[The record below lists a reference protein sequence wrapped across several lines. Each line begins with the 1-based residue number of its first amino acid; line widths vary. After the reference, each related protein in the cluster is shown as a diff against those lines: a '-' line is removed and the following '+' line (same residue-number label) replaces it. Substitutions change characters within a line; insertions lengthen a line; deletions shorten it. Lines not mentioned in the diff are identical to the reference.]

1 VTWTASGALVSI
13 LAYTFWGSAL
23 GQPAWPTPADLY
35 LTDHCL
41 LAGTAAARCVAH
53 LPKTLDELACCGTA
67 TPDDAFLQQGRVIGR
82 MALRADDFTDN
93 LPTDVDP
100 GRGALA
106 TASWGARCVPP
117 TPPTVLA
124 HEPPHECLPD
134 SDAESGASA
143 GGSSGA
149 PGPAMSLSGQEQA
162 PRCPLARRLQPAL
175 DASRTPSPAPAAAP
189 MGRGPGAICSSI
201 AVNGAPAAAPASG
214 RAAAAPAATAAPVG
228 RGVGPDCNS
237 IAVNGA
243 PAAALASGRAAAALA
258 AAAGGKENLGSA
270 RLPCRSDGKAGMSA
284 GPGLVCSAPAPVDSD
299 RTSAGSAGAGV
310 PGSDAEG
317 RDAGASASAA
327 QPLPA
332 EDAAGW
338 PGMPA
343 GPPGALAGDA
353 GGAAGG
359 LEVPGR
365 SAAGGAK
372 VAEEPAEAQGAL
384 LAAHAP
390 LALGFA
396 YSEAGG
402 ADSSQAHL
410 AGQARPQS

>member
-1 VTWTASGALVSI
+1 
-13 LAYTFWGSAL
+13 
-23 GQPAWPTPADLY
+23 
-35 LTDHCL
+35 
-41 LAGTAAARCVAH
+41 
-53 LPKTLDELACCGTA
+53 
-67 TPDDAFLQQGRVIGR
+67 

-93 LPTDVDP
+93 LPIEVDP

-106 TASWGARCVPP
+106 TASWGARCAPP

-124 HEPPHECLPD
+124 EEPPHECLPD

-189 MGRGPGAICSSI
+189 AGRGPGAICSSVAVNSVPAAAPASGRAATVPAAAAAPAGRGPGANCSSV
-201 AVNGAPAAAPASG
+201 AVNGALAAAPASG
-214 RAAAAPAATAAPVG
+214 RAAAAPAA
-228 RGVGPDCNS
+228 
-237 IAVNGA
+237 
-243 PAAALASGRAAAALA
+243 
-258 AAAGGKENLGSA
+258 AAGGKENLGSA
-270 RLPCRSDGKAGMSA
+270 GLQCRSDGKAGTSA
-284 GPGLVCSAPAPVDSD
+284 GRGLVCSAPAPDDSD
-299 RTSAGSAGAGV
+299 LTSAGV
-310 PGSDAEG
+310 PGVEADG

-332 EDAAGW
+332 EDAVGG

-343 GPPGALAGDA
+343 GAPGALAGVA

-359 LEVPGR
+359 LEVPMGR
-365 SAAGGAK
+365 AAGGARA
-372 VAEEPAEAQGAL
+372 AEGPAEAQGAH
-384 LAAHAP
+384 LAARAP

-402 ADSSQAHL
+402 ADGSQAHL
-410 AGQARPQS
+410 AGQARPTSLSAAIT

>member
-1 VTWTASGALVSI
+1 
-13 LAYTFWGSAL
+13 
-23 GQPAWPTPADLY
+23 
-35 LTDHCL
+35 
-41 LAGTAAARCVAH
+41 
-53 LPKTLDELACCGTA
+53 
-67 TPDDAFLQQGRVIGR
+67 

-93 LPTDVDP
+93 LPVEVDP
-100 GRGALA
+100 GQGALA
-106 TASWGARCVPP
+106 TASWGARCAPP

-124 HEPPHECLPD
+124 DEPPHECLPD

-189 MGRGPGAICSSI
+189 TGRGPGAICS
-201 AVNGAPAAAPASG
+201 
-214 RAAAAPAATAAPVG
+214 
-228 RGVGPDCNS
+228 S

-258 AAAGGKENLGSA
+258 AAAGGKENLVSA
-270 RLPCRSDGKAGMSA
+270 GLPCRSDGKAGMSA